1 MEPATIK
8 LLSSLYVYG
17 PLGILAI
24 LGFLLYFLQVK
35 KTEAA
40 QKRNEELSEKL
51 YEVSLASIQAD
62 VEHSKAYEP
71 LEKFFDAVLR
81 AVVER
86 KQS

>member
-1 MEPATIK
+1 MEPATLKI
-8 LLSSLYVYG
+8 LSSLYVYG
-17 PLGILAI
+17 PLGVLAI

-35 KTEAA
+35 KTDEAR
-40 QKRNEELSEKL
+40 KKNEELSEKL

-71 LEKFFDAVLR
+71 LEKFFDAVLK

-86 KQS
+86 KP